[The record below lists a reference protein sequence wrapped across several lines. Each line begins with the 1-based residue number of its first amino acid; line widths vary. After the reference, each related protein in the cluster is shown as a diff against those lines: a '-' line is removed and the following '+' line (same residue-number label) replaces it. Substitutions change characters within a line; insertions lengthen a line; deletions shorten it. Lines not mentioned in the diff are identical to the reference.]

1 MSTSS
6 PFFQNS
12 KKDKVKVMKIVLST
26 LTSAQNVV
34 ITEKAS
40 NGALRIVKRIH
51 LNGGAN
57 VIDKKTLVTPQGVVT
72 ELDDKDFELL
82 KKTEFYK
89 RQEKA
94 GYLRVVEKKDE
105 AEDPKKAGLKKGDK
119 SKQKTEKDIEETG
132 VTTTKGDAE

>member
-1 MSTSS
+1 
-6 PFFQNS
+6 
-12 KKDKVKVMKIVLST
+12 MKIVLST

-40 NGALRIVKRIH
+40 NGALRIVKRIY

-57 VIDKKTLVTPQGVVT
+57 AIDKKTLVTPQGVVT

-94 GYLRVVEKKDE
+94 GFLRVVEKKDE

-119 SKQKTEKDIEETG
+119 SKQKTEEDIKETG
-132 VTTTKGDAE
+132 ATPTKGDAE